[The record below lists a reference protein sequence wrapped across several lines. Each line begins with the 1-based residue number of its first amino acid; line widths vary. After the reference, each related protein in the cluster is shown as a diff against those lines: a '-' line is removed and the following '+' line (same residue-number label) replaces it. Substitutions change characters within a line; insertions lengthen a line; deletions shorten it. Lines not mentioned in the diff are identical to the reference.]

1 MNEFTFLFLH
11 EYILLDNLCK
21 DVMGVMQN
29 GVSAYLDEM
38 DENQEYAYIVR
49 DWDKDYKSLKL
60 YRHLRNKLTHENNAL
75 YEEQCTEKDIEWI
88 KNFHNKI
95 LQSNDPLARLHKHK
109 MQISARKKQELTHTE
124 ENAES
129 SKSFFEIIRDA
140 IRYFFNSFR

>member
-49 DWDKDYKSLKL
+49 DWDEDYENLKQ
-60 YRHLRNKLTHENNAL
+60 YRHLRNRLTHENNAL
-75 YEEQCTEKDIEWI
+75 YEEWCTDEDIEWV
-88 KNFHNKI
+88 KNFRNKI
-95 LQSNDPLARLHKHK
+95 LQSKDPLTRLYKHK
-109 MQISARKKQELTHTE
+109 RQISERRKQELLQEE
-124 ENAES
+124 ENTE
-129 SKSFFEIIRDA
+129 SKSFFEEIIDA